1 MTVVACISMSQCA
14 HWGIQVPVYM
24 CIFSLL
30 LNTSE
35 SLSFD
40 WGCHHIAYMC
50 LYYIDLAKA
59 KSEALLGIF
68 KNLLFEVRFSEP
80 AILWIP

>member
-14 HWGIQVPVYM
+14 HRGIQVPVYI

-40 WGCHHIAYMC
+40 WGCHHIAYM
-50 LYYIDLAKA
+50 Y
-59 KSEALLGIF
+59 
-68 KNLLFEVRFSEP
+68 V
-80 AILWIP
+80 